1 MLYGCYILASNL
13 LYNLTCFQIFGYIR
27 RSGLWGASRA
37 DILLRRIPFNSW
49 FTRACTHACMR
60 KLISLCKR
68 IGVHLHFFGPSWW
81 SHCASSVQLRS
92 DRVKKLAFSKQPRYL
107 TDDEKRLQKKLVG
120 KWRDLAVIDTARRRW
135 RSESTKWDAIAD
147 PNNERCGFGR
157 KASLD
162 ESS

>member
-68 IGVHLHFFGPSWW
+68 MGVHMHFFGPSWW

-92 DRVKKLAFSKQPRYL
+92 DRVKKWHFQNSRGIWL
-107 TDDEKRLQKKLVG
+107 TMRSVFKTKLVG
-120 KWRDLAVIDTARRRW
+120 EWRGPRSDW
-135 RSESTKWDAIAD
+135 RSSSPPALWI
-147 PNNERCGFGR
+147 NSMGGYRW
-157 KASLD
+157 LD
-162 ESS
+162 QRAMRSWARSFAWRV